1 METLV
6 GFAVGYLVGV
16 THGRE
21 GSRRVLDAWQ
31 AISRSEEVRG
41 LVATGLS
48 LAGGLAGR
56 ALARSGG
63 VVAGS
68 LAEALAERAREALA
82 VGGRRLRAV

>member
-16 THGRE
+16 THGSE
-21 GSRRVLDAWQ
+21 GSRRLLDAWQ

-41 LVATGLS
+41 LLATGLS
-48 LAGGLAGR
+48 VVGGLAGR

-63 VVAGS
+63 AVAGN
-68 LAEALAERAREALA
+68 LAEAVAERAGVALG
-82 VGGRRLRAV
+82 VGRRRLRAV